1 MYRNITLCLALLCAG
16 LLAACGSGKNLTASG
31 GSSSS
36 GNPGNNGGNGSSS
49 SAVQGIYRGV
59 FNPPAGSAQV
69 YGAVLPT
76 GFGFFADIRGDTYI
90 MPAVSNGT
98 DITGTLTG
106 YAPAGVLFP
115 NGQRTISY
123 TMIGSASNP
132 DSTGAYQDIN
142 ATVSTGAL
150 SGSLALN
157 YYSLSASIFPAKTL
171 AGTYQGFYWGSS
183 VAVNFT
189 ISPAGV
195 ISGNDGSGCSLSG
208 IVTNASGSTNLFQV
222 SLQITGSSNCP
233 GSLSGAGFT
242 DQNDNAHLFA
252 APTDHL
258 LYFGLTGGG
267 TADPLR
273 MRRPISRYRNSRI
286 SAPASRRP

>member
-1 MYRNITLCLALLCAG
+1 MYRNAALPLTLLCAG
-16 LLAACGSGKNLTASG
+16 LLAACGSGKNLTASSG
-31 GSSSS
+31 GS
-36 GNPGNNGGNGSSS
+36 NPGNNGGNGSPAP
-49 SAVQGIYRGV
+49 AVQGIYRGV

-98 DITGTLTG
+98 DITGALSG

-142 ATVSTGAL
+142 ATVSTGTL
-150 SGSLALN
+150 SGSLAIN
-157 YYSLSASIFPAKTL
+157 YYGLSASIFPANTL

-189 ISPAGV
+189 ISSAGV
-195 ISGNDGSGCSLSG
+195 ISGNDGSGCNLSG
-208 IVTNASGSTNLFQV
+208 IITNASGNTNLFQV

-267 TADPLR
+267 TALMLEAQIP
-273 MRRPISRYRNSRI
+273 
-286 SAPASRRP
+286 